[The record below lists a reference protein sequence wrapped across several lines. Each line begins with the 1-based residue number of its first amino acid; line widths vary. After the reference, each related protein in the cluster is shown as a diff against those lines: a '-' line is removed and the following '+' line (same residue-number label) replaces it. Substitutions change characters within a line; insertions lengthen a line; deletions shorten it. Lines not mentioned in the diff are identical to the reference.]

1 MPGHATA
8 NEGRKHRPHAPH
20 HMDVLR
26 VRPLPW
32 CGAPHVRGD
41 HLVSSHAS
49 ADVAAATTLGS
60 GFTTVAM
67 DPMSSRIGVSLAANA
82 KQLWRGSGRF

>member
-1 MPGHATA
+1 
-8 NEGRKHRPHAPH
+8 
-20 HMDVLR
+20 V
-26 VRPLPW
+26 
-32 CGAPHVRGD
+32 
-41 HLVSSHAS
+41 
-49 ADVAAATTLGS
+49 DVAAATTLGS